1 MTTVKLLRGVVM
13 LLAAL
18 CAAPV
23 LAEKLSFDHRL
34 YQPLKDVLDS
44 GRDDMILF
52 NAKDPAYVTDL
63 IVIRGKSVR
72 NWTEALIII
81 ARSPSPK
88 ARTAA
93 DWLAEL
99 KLQSEA
105 ECASQFSIIAQ
116 DANSITFERSS
127 QGCRPGYPAD
137 AIYRI
142 VQGKKGLFL
151 LGAMSKDGFT
161 PDSRGA
167 WLALLG
173 SAKLD

>member
-1 MTTVKLLRGVVM
+1 MTVRLLRGLAM

-18 CAAPV
+18 CSTPV
-23 LAEKLSFDHRL
+23 FAEKLSFDHRL

-44 GRDDMILF
+44 GRDDMIQF
-52 NAKDPAYVTDL
+52 NAKNPAYVTDL
-63 IVIRGKSVR
+63 IVIRGKSTR
-72 NWTEALIII
+72 SWTEAMIII
-81 ARSPSPK
+81 ARSPSAK

-99 KLQSEA
+99 KQQSEA
-105 ECASQFSIIAQ
+105 ECASTFSIIAQ
-116 DANSITFERSS
+116 DDFSITFERSS
-127 QGCRPGYPAD
+127 QGCRSGYPAN

-161 PDSRGA
+161 PDARSA

>member
-1 MTTVKLLRGVVM
+1 MKGKLLRGLIVL
-13 LLAAL
+13 LLAMSAT
-18 CAAPV
+18 PV

-44 GRDDMILF
+44 GRDDMIQF

-72 NWTEALIII
+72 NWTEAMIII
-81 ARSPSPK
+81 ARTPGPK
-88 ARTAA
+88 VRTAA

-99 KLQSEA
+99 KQQSEA

-116 DANSITFERSS
+116 DDSSITAERSS
-127 QGCRPGYPAD
+127 QGCRPGYPAF

-151 LGAMSKDGFT
+151 LGAMSKDGFA
-161 PDSRGA
+161 PEARSA